1 MATQILHRHLFS
13 FYIPSSFSYTDAV
26 TTATPDLKS
35 KIGNYRWWICAMLF
49 FATTIN
55 YVDRQVFSLLKDQI
69 SDALGWTKLN
79 KEQFYSYV
87 VAAFQAAYGIGYLL
101 GGRLSDVIG
110 IRKGYTI
117 SVALWSFF
125 AVITGFTGS
134 LVTLIVARAGLGLA
148 EGGNFPTAI
157 KTVSEWFPKKERAL
171 ATGIFNAGS
180 NVGPVLTPLI
190 VPPLALAFGWQSA
203 FYVTGVVGFF
213 WIIWW
218 LKAYRSPQ
226 DEPNLSKSELKFI
239 QSDPPDPIEKIS
251 WGSMVRYRQVWAFII
266 GMMLSGPVWWFYLFW
281 GPDFFQKQFHLNLKT
296 VGLPLIA
303 IYLIADIGSVGGG
316 WLSSQFIKRGK
327 EPTDAR
333 KITLLI
339 CALCVTPIFL
349 AGHAANMYFAVALF
363 GLAAAAHQ
371 GWSANLYTLTSD
383 TMPRSAVSSVVGMG
397 GMMSSFVG
405 LFFSL
410 YVGNVLKGTKDFTPI
425 LVIPPCAYL
434 FALLCIH
441 LLIPKVKASA

>member
-1 MATQILHRHLFS
+1 
-13 FYIPSSFSYTDAV
+13 
-26 TTATPDLKS
+26 
-35 KIGNYRWWICAMLF
+35 MLF

-55 YVDRQVFSLLKDQI
+55 YVDRQVIALLKDQI
-69 SDALGWTKLN
+69 SVALGWTKDN

-117 SVALWSFF
+117 SVALWSLF
-125 AVITGFTGS
+125 AVATGFAAS
-134 LVTLIVARAGLGLA
+134 LISLIFVRAGLGLA

-171 ATGIFNAGS
+171 ATGFFNAGS
-180 NVGPVLTPLI
+180 NLGPILTPAI
-190 VPPLALAFGWQSA
+190 VPILVKAFGWQSA
-203 FYVTGVVGFF
+203 FYVTGAVGFI
-213 WIIWW
+213 WIAWW
-218 LKAYRSPQ
+218 LTAYKSPQ
-226 DEPNLSKSELKFI
+226 DEPKLSPEEREYI
-239 QSDPPDPIEKIS
+239 QSDPPDPVERIS
-251 WGSMVRYRQVWAFII
+251 WMSMLRYKQVWAFII
-266 GMMLSGPVWWFYLFW
+266 GMMMSGPVWWFYLFW
-281 GPDFFQKQFHLNLKT
+281 GPDFFQKQFHLDLKN

-303 IYLIADIGSVGGG
+303 IYLVADIGSVGGG
-316 WLSSQFIKRGK
+316 WLSSQMIKRGK

-339 CALCVTPIFL
+339 CAICVTPIFL
-349 AGHAANMYFAVALF
+349 AGHATSELFAVALF
-363 GLAAAAHQ
+363 GIAAAAHQ

-397 GMMSSFVG
+397 GMASSFVG

-425 LVIPPCAYL
+425 LVIPPCSYL
-434 FALLCIH
+434 LALLFIH
-441 LLIPKVKASA
+441 ILIPKVKSVVF